1 MKPTWPDGTPKSQG
15 NAFCVTYKP
24 SVMAKD
30 DSFKKMMNSNAKKGP
45 TEKAKNNIF
54 LPGSK

>member
-1 MKPTWPDGTPKSQG
+1 MNTWPDGTPKSRG
-15 NAFCVTYKP
+15 NAFSAAYRP
-24 SVMAKD
+24 SLMAKD
-30 DSFKKMMNSNAKKGP
+30 QSFQKRLNANAKKGA

>member
-1 MKPTWPDGTPKSQG
+1 MNKWPDGTPKSQN

-30 DSFKKMMNSNAKKGP
+30 QTLQKMRNANAKKGP
-45 TEKAKNNIF
+45 TEKSPSKIF